1 MKKEVIDHLG
11 RTLKYE
17 FPPKRIISLCPGI
30 TETLYALNLENEIVG
45 RTRYCIYPA
54 DKVEG
59 ATIVGGTKEIDP
71 IAIGKLTP
79 DLIIVEKEEN
89 TQEIVE
95 TLEKSYPVYSAEVQ
109 SIQGAYRMI
118 EDMGALTDRELQGNQ
133 LVQEIKKEFTA
144 LPNMKGKRAAY
155 IIWRN
160 PYMAVG
166 NTTYINS
173 LLEEMGFINPFAE
186 LEGRYP
192 SVGEEEFQKASLD
205 YIFLAS
211 EPFPFKEKHKAEFL
225 KLARNAKIHILDG
238 EMFWYGAKM
247 KKAAQ
252 YLKDVMSQLQ

>member
-11 RTLKYE
+11 RTVKYE
-17 FPPKRIISLCPGI
+17 FPPKRIISLCPGM
-30 TETLYALNLENEIVG
+30 TETLYTLNLENEIVG
-45 RTRYCIYPA
+45 RTRYCIYPS

-59 ATIVGGTKEIDP
+59 ATIVGGIKEIDP
-71 IAIGKLTP
+71 ETIGKLNP

-89 TQEIVE
+89 TPEIVAA
-95 TLEKSYPVYSAEVQ
+95 LEKRYPVYSAEVQ
-109 SIQGAYRMI
+109 SVQDAYRMI
-118 EDMGALTDRELQGNQ
+118 EDIAALTDRELQGQQ
-133 LVQEIKKEFTA
+133 LVGDIKKEFA
-144 LPNMKGKRAAY
+144 AFSGMKGKRAAY

-173 LLEEMGFINPFAE
+173 LLEEIGFINPFAE
-186 LEGRYP
+186 LDGRYP
-192 SVGEEEFQKASLD
+192 SVGEEEFQRANLD

-225 KLARNAKIHILDG
+225 KMAPNAEIHILDG

-247 KKAAQ
+247 KKAAK
-252 YLKDVMSQLQ
+252 YLNEVMSTL